1 MKKILFA
8 TTALAAVSLASFA
21 NAQESNMMSAA
32 GNTLNIGGYYEFGI
46 ASRADDSTA
55 DSMGGD
61 TRMYGESELFVD
73 FETTSDRGMTY
84 GVQIDLE
91 IVNGNST
98 AESGDAHNAEESNI
112 YLIGDFGRVNFGHD
126 DFASDNF
133 LIWAP
138 TYEGAYSQ
146 DDSVYGYRYVDHP
159 VVQRALDANNNVRT
173 HPDVDAALNLHPTP
187 GFTNLR
193 YYGNAANYGDSA
205 KITYISPNVGGFK
218 FGASFADG
226 EAGDTEYD
234 LGFGASYSTDLRGLG
249 ADASVKVAYAY
260 QTNGETNTDANS
272 DGNLSGPND
281 TIKEQHSSAGVSFS
295 VDKMTFTG
303 SVYSADAGAVEKLTS
318 EFGAGYDFGGG
329 FRAGY
334 SYAVAT
340 AEINRTGAP
349 NVEEEG
355 KFHSLSA
362 SYGIAPGLKTTFT
375 YNISDVI
382 ATGGQENFKASND
395 NSEIVWQVEFS
406 F

>member
-21 NAQESNMMSAA
+21 SAQESNMMSAA
-32 GNTLNIGGYYEFGI
+32 GNTLNIGGYYEFGF
-46 ASRADDSTA
+46 ASRSDDSTA
-55 DSMGGD
+55 NDMGGD
-61 TRMYGESELFVD
+61 TRMYGDSELFVD

-91 IVNGNST
+91 LVNTAQGNNT
-98 AESGDAHNAEESNI
+98 GESGNPHNAEESNI
-112 YLIGDFGRVNFGHD
+112 YLMGDFGRVNFGHD

-146 DDSVYGYRYVDHP
+146 DDSVYGYRYIDHP
-159 VVQRALDANNNVRT
+159 IVQRALNENENVRT
-173 HPDVDAALNLHPTP
+173 HPDVVAALDSHPTP
-187 GFTNLR
+187 DFTNLR
-193 YYGNAANYGDSA
+193 YFGNAANYGDSA
-205 KITYISPNVGGFK
+205 KITYLSPNVGGFK
-218 FGASFADG
+218 FGASVADG
-226 EAGDTEYD
+226 DEGDTEYD
-234 LGFGASYSTDLRGLG
+234 LGFGASYSTDLRGVG

-260 QTNGETNTDANS
+260 QTNSEEKAE
-272 DGNLSGPND
+272 
-281 TIKEQHSSAGVSFS
+281 KEQNSSAGVAFT
-295 VDKMTFTG
+295 VDKITLTG
-303 SVYSADAGAVEKLTS
+303 SLYTADEGAVEKLTS

-329 FRAGY
+329 LRAGY

-340 AEINRTGAP
+340 AEINRTSAP

-362 SYGIAPGLKTTFT
+362 SYGIAPGLKTTFA
-375 YNISDVI
+375 YNISDVV
-382 ATGGQENFKASND
+382 ATGGVENFKASNEG
-395 NSEIVWQVEFS
+395 SEIVWQVEFS